1 LFFLRG
7 AACVFRGK
15 CAPLR
20 DLLHRATPNAPPRFK
35 SSLRVPTT
43 RV

>member
-1 LFFLRG
+1 VYFAANAG
-7 AACVFRGK
+7 A
-15 CAPLR
+15 LR